1 MWILLRDL
9 VFDEFLGDCK
19 NLCNVAPFSPFSDH
33 FLFGPTVGS
42 QSLEKFTGPLRAPRG
57 CCFFLFFYKNVAARH
72 ICLGAQVPRG
82 LALRERLQ
90 LEYLNINTAPTILFF
105 DIFST
110 GGKEIR
116 LWAVFIFKYS

>member
-1 MWILLRDL
+1 MQRGSLLPLQRPL
-9 VFDEFLGDCK
+9 FIWPHGGVLISGK
-19 NLCNVAPFSPFSDH
+19 IYRPSP
-33 FLFGPTVGS
+33 GS
-42 QSLEKFTGPLRAPRG
+42 EG
-57 CCFFLFFYKNVAARH
+57 LFFYKSVAARH

-110 GGKEIR
+110 GGKEIK